1 MLDWIFG
8 QISSEKAGSG
18 PLSAALLLAGCKS
31 AINQYGVSR
40 YVQLLNSVA
49 DKMTDYTQVSEKN
62 NDTLGFLIFN

>member
-49 DKMTDYTQVSEKN
+49 DKMTDYTQVSEKTMTHWVFII
-62 NDTLGFLIFN
+62 DF

>member
-8 QISSEKAGSG
+8 QKSSEKAGSG